1 MPHDFHS
8 GARLH
13 SLGHRMEDG
22 LFIRDRCAYCGLLTV
37 DFCPEC
43 GIFVCRRCD
52 MLEHWPAVGIV
63 PDVGFGWARRERW
76 VGRVPRR

>member
-1 MPHDFHS
+1 MPYDFHS

-13 SLGHRMEDG
+13 ALGHRMADG

-43 GIFVCRRCD
+43 GIFVCRQCD
-52 MLEHWPAVGIV
+52 TLKHWPAVGIV
-63 PDVGFGWARRERW
+63 PDVGLLGGRGRW
-76 VGRVPRR
+76 PGKP